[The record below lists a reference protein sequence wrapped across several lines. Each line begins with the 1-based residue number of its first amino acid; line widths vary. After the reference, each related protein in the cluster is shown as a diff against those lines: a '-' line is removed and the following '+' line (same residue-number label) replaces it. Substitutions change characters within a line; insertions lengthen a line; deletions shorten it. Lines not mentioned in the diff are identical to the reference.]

1 MLMDRASRFIWE
13 FSCGEQD
20 DSLFMSAI
28 QTLMDLVE
36 KTEDLTL
43 VTDGEK
49 RYGHRCSGFLYVS
62 PSNSNLCIR
71 ANDVSLFL

>member
-1 MLMDRASRFIWE
+1 MYRVGRFIRE
-13 FSCGEQD
+13 FSCGEKD
-20 DSLFMSAI
+20 ESLFMNAI
-28 QTLMDLVE
+28 HTLKDVIK

-49 RYGHRCSGFLYVS
+49 QYGHRCSGFFYVS